1 MSTDTISST
10 ERAPEADWLPA
21 IDGRVFAVVVA
32 DLVLA
37 LPLAA
42 RVSTPAFLAV
52 GAIALVAV
60 GFAARR
66 WPLPTLVASGLITLA
81 DPQLTPRILPPG
93 FDPGP
98 IGLSEPMLLVAGGM
112 VAFDALRRGTFVA
125 ALRDPV
131 LPLAGLFVALAIVS
145 AVLNAVPPD
154 VALLGI
160 FMTVD
165 AIAIYF
171 AVRMLP
177 LDDRAAAAGIGGVV
191 GVVVG
196 AALFGIAQV
205 VLDPNLLGFVTDEGQ
220 FGEGDRIASF
230 IGNPNMLAAIVGV
243 GVPFALYGSR
253 HLTDARWRWISR
265 AALLVLVLA
274 LLLTFSRGAWLSV
287 AIGCVAGALL
297 VDWRSLPILALAIA
311 LAWGGATVM
320 PRGLLVPEAE
330 GGGSGDGSP
339 PSIIGSAVNR
349 LGNVTDRNDT
359 RGRYL
364 SDGMRVIE
372 DHLLLGVG
380 PGRYGGGAATLIP
393 SPIYKDYNVELFG
406 YRTVHNFWLHLAGE
420 SGALGAAVFL
430 TLVAGLLIRFVRGAR
445 ESTGL
450 RFVILGGAATMLIV
464 VSLNSA
470 TEMIFEGN
478 LPVLVVWL
486 VLGIASLLA
495 PVRPLFERRVQPARG
510 T

>member
-10 ERAPEADWLPA
+10 ERAPAADWLPA

-37 LPLAA
+37 IPLAA
-42 RVSTPAFLAV
+42 RVSTPAFLSV
-52 GAIALVAV
+52 VAIALVAV

-81 DPQLTPRILPPG
+81 DPGLTPRILPPG

-112 VAFDALRRGTFVA
+112 VAFDALRRGTFAA

-131 LPLAGLFVALAIVS
+131 LPLVGLFVALAIVS
-145 AVLNAVPPD
+145 AMLNGVPPH
-154 VALLGI
+154 VVLLGI

-177 LDDRAAAAGIGGVV
+177 LDDRAAAAAIGGVV

-220 FGEGDRIASF
+220 FGEGGRIASF
-230 IGNPNMLAAIVGV
+230 IGNPNMLAAIIGV
-243 GVPFALYGSR
+243 GLPFALYGSR
-253 HLTDARWRWISR
+253 HLTDARWRWIAR

-330 GGGSGDGSP
+330 GGSGDGSP
-339 PSIIGSAVNR
+339 PSIIGSAVDR

-380 PGRYGGGAATLIP
+380 PGRYGGGAATLIT
-393 SPIYKDYNVELFG
+393 SPIYQDYNVELFG
-406 YRTVHNFWLHLAGE
+406 YRTVHNFWLHLVGE

-430 TLVAGLLIRFVRGAR
+430 AMLAGLLIRFVRGAR

-450 RFVILGGAATMLIV
+450 RFVILAGAATMLIV
-464 VSLNSA
+464 VGLNSV
-470 TEMIFEGN
+470 TEMILEGN

-495 PVRPLFERRVQPARG
+495 PVRPLFERRPRPVQAA
-510 T
+510 

>member
-1 MSTDTISST
+1 MSTDTISTT
-10 ERAPEADWLPA
+10 ERAPTDWLPA
-21 IDGRVFAVVVA
+21 IDGRVFVVVA
-32 DLVLA
+32 ADLALA

-52 GAIALVAV
+52 VAAALVAV

-81 DPQLTPRILPPG
+81 DPELTPRILPPG

-98 IGLSEPMLLVAGGM
+98 IGLSEPMLLVAGTV
-112 VAFDALRRGTFVA
+112 VAIDAFRRGTFLP

-131 LPLAGLFVALAIVS
+131 LPLAGLFIALAIVS
-145 AVLNAVPPD
+145 AVLNGVPPH

-160 FMTVD
+160 VMTVD

-171 AVRMLP
+171 AVRMVP
-177 LDDRAAAAGIGGVV
+177 LDDRAAAAAIGAVV

-205 VLDPNLLGFVTDEGQ
+205 VLDPNLFGFITDEGQ
-220 FGEGDRIASF
+220 FGEGGRISSF
-230 IGNPNMLAAIVGV
+230 IGNPNMIAAIIGV

-253 HLTDARWRWISR
+253 NLTDGRWRWVAR

-287 AIGCVAGALL
+287 AIGCLIGALL
-297 VDWRSLPILALAIA
+297 VDWRSLPVLALAVA

-320 PRGLLVPEAE
+320 PRSLLVPPAAD
-330 GGGSGDGSP
+330 GGEVVSP
-339 PSIIGSAVNR
+339 PSFLGSTGNR
-349 LGNVTDRNDT
+349 IDSILGGNDT

-364 SDGMRVIE
+364 RDGLRLIE
-372 DHLLLGVG
+372 DNLLLGVG
-380 PGRYGGGAATLIP
+380 PGRYGGSAAYITE
-393 SPIYKDYNVELFG
+393 SPAHVQYEVELFR
-406 YRTVHNFWLHLAGE
+406 YRTVHNFWLHLLGE
-420 SGALGAAVFL
+420 GGALGTAVFL
-430 TLVAGLLIRFVRGAR
+430 TMLAGLLIRFVRGAWR
-445 ESTGL
+445 ATGL
-450 RFVILGGAATMLIV
+450 RFVILAGAATMLIV
-464 VSLNSA
+464 VGLNSL

-478 LPVLVVWL
+478 MPVLVVWL
-486 VLGIASLLA
+486 VLGIASALA
-495 PVRPLFERRVQPARG
+495 PVMPLFERRAQPAQAV
-510 T
+510 